1 MKTIFA
7 VILAFTGAL
16 QALPQPVPQAVASSK
31 DLNSLI
37 DGVDKTFASMK
48 DFQSR
53 FIQISKNSVNQ
64 TQQDEGL
71 LYLTRDK
78 KMRVE
83 YGKPGKPMDQ
93 LWVSNGKT
101 IYVYVPANRQVTK
114 DSVKDSTVEQ
124 FPLMFLLGRSGL
136 RQEFKEFRELT
147 LADHKPIVAG
157 DRTLRLNPKRK
168 AQDIESIEIEVNPGT
183 NLVDRMTIVNSD
195 KTSTDFA
202 FFEIETNRNIPAST
216 FEFIPPEGVRVVEG
230 SGIK

>member
-16 QALPQPVPQAVASSK
+16 QALPQPVPQAAAPLK
-31 DLNSLI
+31 DLNTLI
-37 DGVDKTFASMK
+37 DGVDKTFATMK

-53 FIQISKNSVNQ
+53 FMQISTNSVNQ

-83 YGKPGKPMDQ
+83 YGKPGKPLDQ

-101 IYVYVPANRQVTK
+101 LYAYVPANRQVTK
-114 DSVKDSTVEQ
+114 GSVKDSMAEQ
-124 FPLMFLLGRSGL
+124 FPFMFLLGRSGL
-136 RQEFKEFRELT
+136 RQEFKEIRELT
-147 LADHKPIVAG
+147 LADHKPIVEG
-157 DRTLRLNPKRK
+157 DRTLRLSPNRK
-168 AQDIESIEIEVNPGT
+168 TQDIERIEIEVNPRT
-183 NLVDRMTIVNSD
+183 NLIDRMTILNTD

-202 FFEIETNRNIPAST
+202 FFEIETNRNLPAST
-216 FEFIPPEGVRVVEG
+216 FEFTPPQGVRVIEG
-230 SGIK
+230 SGIQ

>member
-124 FPLMFLLGRSGL
+124 FPLMF
-136 RQEFKEFRELT
+136 
-147 LADHKPIVAG
+147 
-157 DRTLRLNPKRK
+157 
-168 AQDIESIEIEVNPGT
+168 
-183 NLVDRMTIVNSD
+183 
-195 KTSTDFA
+195 
-202 FFEIETNRNIPAST
+202 
-216 FEFIPPEGVRVVEG
+216 
-230 SGIK
+230 